1 MFDGFLIVDKEKIEL
16 RDIYLKMKYLN
27 IMFEKYNKRSKLKL
41 LFKKYRKQKLINK
54 MKDNDKDILCSVFKG
69 YKIRANMK
77 RMRKKKDDV
86 ENIIEENV
94 KRQINENKFVTITLD
109 NKINSE
115 IIELE
120 LDEHYDKQLN
130 DGLES
135 METGLRNN
143 LKGCE
148 LCCCGVGN
156 ILMVMWYK
164 IKKCFSS

>member
-1 MFDGFLIVDKEKIEL
+1 
-16 RDIYLKMKYLN
+16 MK
-27 IMFEKYNKRSKLKL
+27 
-41 LFKKYRKQKLINK
+41 
-54 MKDNDKDILCSVFKG
+54 
-69 YKIRANMK
+69 
-77 RMRKKKDDV
+77 KKKDDV

-94 KRQINENKFVTITLD
+94 KKQINENKFTTITLD

-130 DGLES
+130 EGLES

-148 LCCCGVGN
+148 LCCCGLGN